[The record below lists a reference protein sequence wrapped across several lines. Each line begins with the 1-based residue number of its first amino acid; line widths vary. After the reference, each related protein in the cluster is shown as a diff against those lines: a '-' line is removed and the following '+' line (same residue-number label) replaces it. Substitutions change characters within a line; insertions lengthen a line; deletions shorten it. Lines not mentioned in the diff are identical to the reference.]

1 MIVAASTDV
10 ERVFSHGGLVI
21 NKQRHNL
28 SAESTHENVILNSW
42 GKVDGLILKK
52 ILVKRFNKKALH
64 PDNRGGKKKAVVE
77 VFEIMDDEDSDEE
90 ESRSSEDTGSE

>member
-1 MIVAASTDV
+1 MNVAASTDV

-28 SAESTHENVILNSW
+28 LAESTRANVILNSW
-42 GKVDGLILKK
+42 GKVDGLIPKK

-64 PDNRGGKKKAVVE
+64 PDNCGGKKKAVVE
-77 VFEIMDDEDSDEE
+77 AFKIREDEDRDAEE
-90 ESRSSEDTGSE
+90 P